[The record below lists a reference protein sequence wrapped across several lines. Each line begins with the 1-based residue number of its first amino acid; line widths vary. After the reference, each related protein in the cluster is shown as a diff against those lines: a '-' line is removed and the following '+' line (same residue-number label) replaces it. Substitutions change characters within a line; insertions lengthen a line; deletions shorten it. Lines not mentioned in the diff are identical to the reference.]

1 MFFPGAFYNPY
12 VIYGQQSPD
21 LTQQLVSGKTLYSD
35 GSHSGQSGKFGPVSV
50 PDGPSA
56 YQQQLIAEQQRRRD
70 QVLAEHPTLDKA
82 LGAGDSFLRSVNDL
96 WRGRSGLIPGGP
108 GKPSG
113 APKGTPPSGPAGAN
127 PSAAGLDYLNA
138 DLAKHYG
145 MGSAT
150 AYQEALS
157 NTAYQRAVKD
167 MQAAGLNPAVLF
179 GAGRA
184 QGAGGVG
191 YISSGGPGSYGGAG
205 GYGMSKAQ
213 YTSAMALGRG
223 LGAVAG
229 GIAGAITPGLSVWSG
244 AMIGQHL
251 GANVT
256 QFLSNRR

>member
-1 MFFPGAFYNPY
+1 MMFFPGVFCDP
-12 VIYGQQSPD
+12 
-21 LTQQLVSGKTLYSD
+21 L
-35 GSHSGQSGKFGPVSV
+35 FGLQEAMTPTDAISV

-56 YQQQLIAEQQRRRD
+56 AQQQFIADQQRRKD
-70 QVLAEHPTLDKA
+70 QVLAEHPILDKA
-82 LGAGDSFLRSVNDL
+82 FSAGDSFLQSVNDL
-96 WRGRSGLIPGGP
+96 WHGRIGLIPGGP
-108 GKPSG
+108 FRRPAG
-113 APKGTPPSGPAGAN
+113 APKGTPPARPPAGAN
-127 PSAAGLDYLNA
+127 PSAASLDYLNA

-167 MQAAGLNPAVLF
+167 MQAAGLNPALLF

-191 YISSGGPGSYGGAG
+191 YISSGGAGGYGG

-213 YTSAMALGRG
+213 YTSAMGLGRA

-229 GIAGAITPGLSVWSG
+229 GIAGAVTPGLSVWSG
-244 AMIGQHL
+244 ALIGQHL

-256 QFLSNRR
+256 QFWGNRR

>member
-1 MFFPGAFYNPY
+1 MFFRGPFYDPFVISSQQFPFAGALPLS
-12 VIYGQQSPD
+12 V
-21 LTQQLVSGKTLYSD
+21 
-35 GSHSGQSGKFGPVSV
+35 V
-50 PDGPSA
+50 PDGPSADQQQPSA
-56 YQQQLIAEQQRRRD
+56 YQQQLIAEQQRLKGQFAD
-70 QVLAEHPTLDKA
+70 QPVLNKA
-82 LGAGDSFLRSVNDL
+82 LNSGESFLKSVNDL
-96 WRGRSGLIPGGP
+96 WRGRIGLIPGGP

-167 MQAAGLNPAVLF
+167 MQAAGLNPALLF

-191 YISSGGPGSYGGAG
+191 YISSGGAGGYGG

-229 GIAGAITPGLSVWSG
+229 GIVGAVTPGLSIWSG

-256 QFLSNRR
+256 QFLGNRR

>member
-1 MFFPGAFYNPY
+1 MFFPGLFYDPN
-12 VIYGQQSPD
+12 VILSQPFIGIGDQPA
-21 LTQQLVSGKTLYSD
+21 SGKTQAD
-35 GSHSGQSGKFGPVSV
+35 GSHSGHWWDVPVPESV

-56 YQQQLIAEQQRRRD
+56 FQQQLIVDQQRREE
-70 QVLAEHPTLDKA
+70 QVLAEHPLLDKG
-82 LGAGDSFLRSVNDL
+82 LSSVSSFFQGVNDFWHNL
-96 WRGRSGLIPGGP
+96 TSGGP

-113 APKGTPPSGPAGAN
+113 APKGTPPARPPAGAN
-127 PSAAGLDYLNA
+127 PSAASLDYLNA

-167 MQAAGLNPAVLF
+167 MQAAGLNPALLF

-191 YISSGGPGSYGGAG
+191 YISSGGAGGYGG

-213 YTSAMALGRG
+213 YTSAMGLGRA

-229 GIAGAITPGLSVWSG
+229 GIAGAVTPGLSVWSG
-244 AMIGQHL
+244 ALIGQHL

-256 QFLSNRR
+256 QFWSNRR

>member
-1 MFFPGAFYNPY
+1 MFFPAPYYDPY
-12 VIYGQQSPD
+12 VFLAQSVAGQDQPG
-21 LTQQLVSGKTLYSD
+21 SGKTLYSD
-35 GSHSGQSGKFGPVSV
+35 GSHFGFGPVSV

-56 YQQQLIAEQQRRRD
+56 YQQQLIADQQRREE
-70 QVLAEHPTLDKA
+70 QAPAEHPILDKA
-82 LGAGDSFLRSVNDL
+82 LSAGKSFLQGVNDL
-96 WRGRSGLIPGGP
+96 WHGLISGGP

-113 APKGTPPSGPAGAN
+113 APKGTPPARPPAGAN

-145 MGSAT
+145 MGTST

-167 MQAAGLNPAVLF
+167 MQAAGLNPALLF

-191 YISSGGPGSYGGAG
+191 YISSGGAGGYGG

-229 GIAGAITPGLSVWSG
+229 GIVGSITPGLSIWSG

-256 QFLSNRR
+256 QFFGNRR